1 MPSTTG
7 PRTAP
12 ASPSIGRSRR
22 RRSVEAG
29 LFAAVWITAGHLLP
43 LSSNGYLLLGIPLSL
58 AFQVIV
64 RRRPPREL
72 FTAGTSRFTVDRRGA
87 APAVALAV
95 VPGWYAARSLTGHG
109 LGHDRLVR
117 RSHRRSCLRRL
128 RDPRPVRLLSFAVR
142 GLYPAEFRQVAEQI
156 SYGRTGLCPVRII
169 AVRERSM
176 CKPGIR
182 IGHWVKKVMMD
193 RMWQNPNRI
202 HAVQGPIVTLT
213 AVRRRLP

>member
-95 VPGWYAARSLTGHG
+95 VPGWYAARSLTGHDWVSIDG
-109 LGHDRLVR
+109 TPEPPAPPSRSAPSPSPQLCGPRAVPSRVPAGYGTDILWANGSMPGPHNRSTRAFDVQTGHQNRTLGQKSNDGPGCGTTRTAFTLFR
-117 RSHRRSCLRRL
+117 ARS
-128 RDPRPVRLLSFAVR
+128 
-142 GLYPAEFRQVAEQI
+142 
-156 SYGRTGLCPVRII
+156 
-169 AVRERSM
+169 
-176 CKPGIR
+176 
-182 IGHWVKKVMMD
+182 
-193 RMWQNPNRI
+193 
-202 HAVQGPIVTLT
+202 
-213 AVRRRLP
+213 